1 MRTQREGAGKFS
13 WLEKMRHAG
22 SAMSFEETQN
32 VIMIADHVKVKQT
45 MIGGEDQAHG
55 KPVAAFVKPPPENA
69 SARTA
74 MCMRIPKGLA
84 HRFDQVSDRFP
95 LRF

>member
-1 MRTQREGAGKFS
+1 MC
-13 WLEKMRHAG
+13 
-22 SAMSFEETQN
+22 FEESLN
-32 VIMIADHVKVKQT
+32 VVMVADHVQVKQA
-45 MIGGEDQAHG
+45 MIGCENEAHG
-55 KPVAAFVKPPPENA
+55 KPVAAFVEPPPENA